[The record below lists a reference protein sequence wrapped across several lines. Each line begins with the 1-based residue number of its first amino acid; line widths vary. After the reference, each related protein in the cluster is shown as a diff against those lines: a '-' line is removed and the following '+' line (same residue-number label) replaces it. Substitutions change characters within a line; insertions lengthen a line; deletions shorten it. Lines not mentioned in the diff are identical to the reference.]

1 MAKPLSPRGTARERV
16 LQATLDLFSEH
27 GVSGT
32 SLQMIAD
39 DIGVTRAAVYY
50 QFHSKR
56 EIALALIRPVFDDIN
71 RLLKIVKAMAS
82 ADAKSEVAING
93 FIELM
98 IRHRRIAA
106 LFHGD
111 RELCTIARV
120 HPAFRDTI
128 GQFKLALAVDNRDVR
143 TRVSFA
149 MVTSGII
156 GAVADKRL
164 RDVSDA
170 ELHSVLSK
178 YSRLLLEPSTAEEWH
193 ASA

>member
-56 EIALALIRPVFDDIN
+56 EIVLALIRPVFDDIN

-82 ADAKSEVAING
+82 ADAKCEVAING
-93 FIELM
+93 FIELT

-106 LFHGD
+106 LFNGD
-111 RELCTIARV
+111 REVCTIARV
-120 HPAFRDTI
+120 HPAFRDTF

-143 TRVSFA
+143 SRVSFA

-156 GAVADKRL
+156 GAVADQRL

-178 YSRLLLEPSTAEEWH
+178 YSRLLLEHSTAEEWH